1 MANSL
6 HIALV
11 NVHVQPDKI
20 EDFRQASLLNASESR
35 KEPGVVRFDV
45 IQESEDPT
53 RFVLIEVCR
62 SVARAAAHRGTAH
75 YLRWRDA
82 VNPLMAETRTNK
94 KYVNVSPDDA
104 GW

>member
-11 NVHVQPDKI
+11 NARVRPERV
-20 EDFRQASLLNASESR
+20 EDFRQATALNAGESR
-35 KEPGVVRFDV
+35 KEAGVVRFDV
-45 IQESEDPT
+45 VQEGEDPT
-53 RFVLIEVCR
+53 RFVLIEVFR
-62 SVARAAAHRGTAH
+62 SPAAAAAHRETAH
-75 YLRWRDA
+75 YLRWREA
-82 VNPLMAETRTNK
+82 VADMMAEPRTSK

>member
-11 NVHVQPDKI
+11 NAHVRAERV
-20 EDFRQASLLNASESR
+20 EDFRQATLVNASESR
-35 KEPGVVRFDV
+35 KEAGVVRFDV
-45 IQESEDPT
+45 VQETDDPT
-53 RFVLIEVCR
+53 RFVLIEVFR
-62 SVARAAAHRGTAH
+62 SPAAAAAHRETAH
-75 YLRWRDA
+75 YQRWRDTVA
-82 VNPLMAETRTNK
+82 EMMAEPRTNK